1 MSLRERMSE
10 DLKIRNLSSGT
21 SHLYIWH
28 IANFANHFHKSPEV
42 LGTEEIRQ
50 YQLYL
55 IEKGVSWSWFN
66 QAVCALRFLYRYT
79 LKADWKIEEIRFPK
93 KPKKLPVV
101 LSLTEVEEFLGS
113 VKTYKYRVML
123 TTIYAA
129 GLRVSEAANLKVSDI
144 DSRRMVIRVHQGKG
158 AKDRFVMLSPRL
170 LFLLREYWK
179 KERLRGIWL
188 FPSPFKEGFPIRKHA
203 IQLACQQTVKSLRWN
218 KPVSARTL
226 RHCFATHLLEAGYD
240 VRTIQVL
247 MGHSSMMTTQR
258 YLHVSI
264 KRIGNAMS
272 PLDLLS
278 DAALG

>member
-1 MSLRERMSE
+1 MSLRERMLE
-10 DLKIRNLSSGT
+10 DLKISNLSSVT
-21 SHLYIWH
+21 SHVYIWH
-28 IANFANHFHKSPEV
+28 VARFASYFHKSPEL
-42 LGTEEIRQ
+42 LGPEEVRQ

-79 LKADWKIEEIRFPK
+79 LKREWKIDEIRFPK

-101 LSLTEVEEFLGS
+101 LSLAEVEELLGS
-113 VKTYKYRVML
+113 VEPFRYRVILM
-123 TTIYAA
+123 TIYAA

-144 DSRRMVIRVHQGKG
+144 DSQRMVIRVQEGKG

-170 LFLLREYWK
+170 LSLLREYWK
-179 KERLRGIWL
+179 RERPTGVWL
-188 FPSPFKEGFPIRKHA
+188 FPSPYKEGFPIQKNA
-203 IQLACQQTVKSLRWN
+203 IQTVCRNTVKSLKWN

-247 MGHSSMMTTQR
+247 MGHRSMSTTQG
-258 YLHVSI
+258 YLHVSVQ
-264 KRIGNAMS
+264 RIGNATS

-278 DAALG
+278 EAVLC